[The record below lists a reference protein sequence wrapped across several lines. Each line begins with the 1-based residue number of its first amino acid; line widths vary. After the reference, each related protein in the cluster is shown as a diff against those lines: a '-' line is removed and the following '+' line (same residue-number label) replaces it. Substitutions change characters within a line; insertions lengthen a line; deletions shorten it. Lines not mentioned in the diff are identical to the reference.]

1 MRDLSVELIEDAVKE
16 LVMDANY
23 NAPEDVKKAFD
34 IALEREESEVG
45 KKIFLEFKENH
56 KLASREKL
64 GICQDT
70 GLAVVFL
77 YIGQDVHLV
86 GKDIYDAINR
96 GVERGYAEGY
106 LRKSTCDP
114 FTRKN
119 LGTNTPAIVHVKFI
133 PGDKVKIVVMP
144 KGGGAENMSAL
155 KMFAPSVGLE
165 GVMDFVV
172 ETVEKA
178 GPNPCPPTI
187 VGVGVGGNFEYVA
200 FLAKRALLRPVG
212 SKNPDRRLSRIEE
225 ELLERINKLGIGPMG
240 LGGRITSLAVHL
252 EVEPCHIAS
261 LPVAVNIE
269 CNAHR
274 HKSIEL

>member
-155 KMFAPSVGLE
+155 KMFAPSAGLE

>member
-155 KMFAPSVGLE
+155 KMFVPSVGLE

>member
-1 MRDLSVELIEDAVKE
+1 MRSLPVEIIEDAVRE
-16 LVMDANY
+16 MVMDANY

-34 IALEREESEVG
+34 IALEKEDSEVA

-56 KLASREKL
+56 KLASEEKL

-70 GLAVVFL
+70 GLAVIFL
-77 YIGQDVHLV
+77 FLGQDVHLV
-86 GKDIYDAINR
+86 GGDIYEAINR
-96 GVERGYAEGY
+96 GVEKGYSEGY

-119 LGTNTPAIVHVKFI
+119 LGTNTPAIVHIKFI

-155 KMFAPSVGLE
+155 KMFAPSSGLE
-165 GVMDFVV
+165 GAMDFVV
-172 ETVEKA
+172 ETVRKA

-187 VGVGVGGNFEYVA
+187 IGVGIGGNFERVA
-200 FLAKRALLRPVG
+200 FLAKRALLRPIG
-212 SKNPDRRLSRIEE
+212 SKNPDERLHSIEG
-225 ELLERINKLGIGPMG
+225 ELLERINKLGIGAMG
-240 LGGRITSLAVHL
+240 LGGRITSLAVHVEL
-252 EVEPCHIAS
+252 EPCHIAS
-261 LPVAVNIE
+261 FPVAVNIE

-274 HKSIEL
+274 HKVIEL

>member
-1 MRDLSVELIEDAVKE
+1 MRSLPVEIIEDAVRE
-16 LVMDANY
+16 MVMDANY

-34 IALEREESEVG
+34 IALEKEDSEVA

-56 KLASREKL
+56 KLASEEKL

-70 GLAVVFL
+70 GLAVIFL
-77 YIGQDVHLV
+77 FLGQDVHLV
-86 GKDIYDAINR
+86 GGDIYEAINR
-96 GVERGYAEGY
+96 GVEKGYAEGY

-119 LGTNTPAIVHVKFI
+119 LGTNTPAIVHIKFI

-155 KMFAPSVGLE
+155 KMFAPSSGLE
-165 GVMDFVV
+165 GAMDFVV
-172 ETVEKA
+172 ETVRKA

-187 VGVGVGGNFEYVA
+187 IGVGIGGNFERVA
-200 FLAKRALLRPVG
+200 FLAKRALLRPIG
-212 SKNPDRRLSRIEE
+212 SKNPDERLHSIEG
-225 ELLERINKLGIGPMG
+225 ELLERINKLGIGAMG
-240 LGGRITSLAVHL
+240 LGGRITSLAVHVEL
-252 EVEPCHIAS
+252 EPCHIAS
-261 LPVAVNIE
+261 FPVAVNIE

-274 HKSIEL
+274 HKVIEL

>member
-1 MRDLSVELIEDAVKE
+1 MRSLSVEIIEDAVRE
-16 LVMDANY
+16 MVMDANY

-34 IALEREESEVG
+34 IALEKEDSEVA

-56 KLASREKL
+56 KLASEEKL

-70 GLAVVFL
+70 GLAVIFL
-77 YIGQDVHLV
+77 FLGQDVHLV
-86 GKDIYDAINR
+86 GGDIYEAINR
-96 GVERGYAEGY
+96 GVEKGYSEGY

-119 LGTNTPAIVHVKFI
+119 LGTNTPAIVHIKFI

-155 KMFAPSVGLE
+155 KMFAPSSGLE
-165 GVMDFVV
+165 GAMDFVV
-172 ETVEKA
+172 ETVRKA

-187 VGVGVGGNFEYVA
+187 IGVGIGGNFERVA
-200 FLAKRALLRPVG
+200 FLAKRALLRPIG
-212 SKNPDRRLSRIEE
+212 SKNPDERLHSIEG
-225 ELLERINKLGIGPMG
+225 ELLERINKLGIGAMG
-240 LGGRITSLAVHL
+240 LGGRITSLAVHVEL
-252 EVEPCHIAS
+252 EPCHIAS
-261 LPVAVNIE
+261 FPVAVNIE

-274 HKSIEL
+274 HKVIEL

>member
-1 MRDLSVELIEDAVKE
+1 MRDLSVDVIEDAVKE

-34 IALEREESEVG
+34 IALEREESEVA
-45 KKIFLEFKENH
+45 KRIFLEFKENH
-56 KLASREKL
+56 KLASQEKL

-70 GLAVVFL
+70 GLAVIFL
-77 YIGQDVHLV
+77 FIGQDVHLV
-86 GKDIYDAINR
+86 GEDIYDAINR
-96 GVERGYAEGY
+96 GVERGYTEGY

-133 PGDKVKIVVMP
+133 PGDKVKIIVMP

-155 KMFAPSVGLE
+155 KMFAPSAGLE

-172 ETVEKA
+172 ETVRKA

-187 VGVGVGGNFEYVA
+187 VGVGVGGNFERVA
-200 FLAKRALLRPVG
+200 FLAKRALLRPIG
-212 SKNPDRRLSRIEE
+212 SKNPDERLRRIEE

-252 EVEPCHIAS
+252 ELEPCHIAS